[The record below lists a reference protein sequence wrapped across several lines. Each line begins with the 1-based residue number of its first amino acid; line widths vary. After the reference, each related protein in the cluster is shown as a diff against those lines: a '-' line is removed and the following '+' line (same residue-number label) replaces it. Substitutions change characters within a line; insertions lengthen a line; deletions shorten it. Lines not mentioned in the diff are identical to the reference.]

1 MSLIWVSG
9 LSGLSGLNDIGKL
22 LQPNEMTSDF
32 QTSRTVFY
40 KLRKLEA
47 KIIVVGYF
55 TTLKIIIIRH
65 KFSD

>member
-22 LQPNEMTSDF
+22 LQPNEMTLDF

-47 KIIVVGYF
+47 KIIYV
-55 TTLKIIIIRH
+55 
-65 KFSD
+65 